1 MAEANKK
8 EQFSARLNAAARDPK
23 ALLLLGKSAFLSECY
38 AEAVE
43 AYQKC
48 IAMDSR
54 NDAAYYNLG
63 VAWQALGKP
72 REANEAFVKALE
84 INPKH
89 KAAQTSLNNLAAY

>member
-1 MAEANKK
+1 MAEENKK
-8 EQFSARLNAAARDPK
+8 EQFCARLNTATRDPK
-23 ALLLLGKSAFLSECY
+23 ALLALGKSAFLSECY

-48 IAMDSR
+48 IAVDGR

-72 REANEAFVKALE
+72 REASIAFVKALE

-89 KAAQTSLNNLAAY
+89 KAAQAALNSLAAY